1 MRDIK
6 SYRQRSCELVSL
18 LAVSDELFLE
28 RTLELWSLGNKIYT
42 EAWNTEFHVF
52 GVIASETDHLPLGS
66 VREKCSSRFLWR
78 ADEEL
83 KEVIKCHKADLQKAY
98 NEILVAHG
106 DA

>member
-6 SYRQRSCELVSL
+6 DFRNRSCELVSHL
-18 LAVSDELFLE
+18 MASDDLFLE

-52 GVIASETDHLPLGS
+52 GVIASDTEHIPLATI
-66 VREKCSSRFLWR
+66 RDKCSSRFLKL

-83 KEVIKCHKADLQKAY
+83 KEIIESHKTDLEKAY
-98 NEILVAHG
+98 NEILALHRH
-106 DA
+106 A